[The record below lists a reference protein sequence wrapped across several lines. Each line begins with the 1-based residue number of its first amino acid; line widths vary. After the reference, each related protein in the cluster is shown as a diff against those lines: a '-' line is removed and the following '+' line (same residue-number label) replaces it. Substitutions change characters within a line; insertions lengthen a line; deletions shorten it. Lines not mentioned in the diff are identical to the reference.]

1 MAFPSCHSL
10 PRSPPSPGVTMLRNR
25 AVATNRAH
33 LLSSPM
39 TRPRALATPTMAAA
53 SSSSSSA
60 ASTSSSS
67 SSSSSPSSL
76 PSLKSQLL
84 RLVARI
90 EEKGNSAD
98 PSVSDAERRA
108 VLRAVESLE
117 SRNPTPRPAAAPAS
131 SRLLSGE
138 WALLYVGPGT
148 VPAETEE
155 EKMLAGAAAAAAET
169 AKETEA
175 GKGGGNSSGN
185 SNSNAAGA
193 EWRKR
198 SGGLDGPVL
207 SALSP
212 LAFKGK
218 VVKRTGVSQVIDVS
232 AGTISNVASFALFNG
247 SKQGYLDVKGSVKKA
262 QGSET
267 RVDVEFEAAE
277 VCVPPFKFSIPLSWA
292 RPKGWVETT
301 FLDEELRI
309 GRGDKGSV
317 FVTARRKGQ
326 K

>member
-1 MAFPSCHSL
+1 M
-10 PRSPPSPGVTMLRNR
+10 
-25 AVATNRAH
+25 
-33 LLSSPM
+33 
-39 TRPRALATPTMAAA
+39 
-53 SSSSSSA
+53 
-60 ASTSSSS
+60 
-67 SSSSSPSSL
+67 
-76 PSLKSQLL
+76 
-84 RLVARI
+84 
-90 EEKGNSAD
+90 
-98 PSVSDAERRA
+98 
-108 VLRAVESLE
+108 
-117 SRNPTPRPAAAPAS
+117 
-131 SRLLSGE
+131 
-138 WALLYVGPGT
+138 
-148 VPAETEE
+148 
-155 EKMLAGAAAAAAET
+155 
-169 AKETEA
+169 
-175 GKGGGNSSGN
+175 
-185 SNSNAAGA
+185 
-193 EWRKR
+193 
-198 SGGLDGPVL
+198 L

-218 VVKRTGVSQVIDVS
+218 VVKRTGVSQVIDVA

>member
-1 MAFPSCHSL
+1 MA
-10 PRSPPSPGVTMLRNR
+10 
-25 AVATNRAH
+25 
-33 LLSSPM
+33 
-39 TRPRALATPTMAAA
+39 
-53 SSSSSSA
+53 SA
-60 ASTSSSS
+60 AKAFY
-67 SSSSSPSSL
+67 L
-76 PSLKSQLL
+76 
-84 RLVARI
+84 A
-90 EEKGNSAD
+90 
-98 PSVSDAERRA
+98 
-108 VLRAVESLE
+108 
-117 SRNPTPRPAAAPAS
+117 
-131 SRLLSGE
+131 
-138 WALLYVGPGT
+138 
-148 VPAETEE
+148 E

-185 SNSNAAGA
+185 SNSNTAGA

-218 VVKRTGVSQVIDVS
+218 VVKRTGVSQVIDVA

>member
-1 MAFPSCHSL
+1 
-10 PRSPPSPGVTMLRNR
+10 MLRNR

-33 LLSSPM
+33 LLASPM

-53 SSSSSSA
+53 SSSSSSSA
-60 ASTSSSS
+60 ASTSSS

-155 EKMLAGAAAAAAET
+155 EKMLAGATAAAET

-218 VVKRTGVSQVIDVS
+218 VVKRTGVSQVIDVA